1 MVRWFLNLVIILIFF
16 ISSTLSVEPWLMLNL
31 ETTKIPIFG
40 FHDVV
45 ESSTNYG
52 LDYENQKLEKFLEY
66 LCKNDYWFL
75 STDDIK
81 TYFLDR
87 SQQIPQKY
95 IGKKAVLI
103 SFDDGYKSMYTQV
116 LPLLRKLSQKYHK
129 NLTVTL
135 FVNSKFITHKNSQ
148 KYATCE
154 ELKQGLES
162 NFFDIQSHGWRHRRL
177 THLDLNQLTIELSK
191 GQSILRSCLDDRANA
206 HYSKTVS
213 HIAYA
218 YNDFNHSI
226 QDDVDNYY
234 QSGYLYNNQ
243 IFKLGYNQNPYTIPR
258 VRVNQKD
265 TPEDLIKIAEF
276 SSELTQ
282 NPQSYTGRMFFNVF
296 ANFL

>member
-1 MVRWFLNLVIILIFF
+1 MLRWFFNVLIIFIFL
-16 ISSTLSVEPWLMLNL
+16 ISSTLSVDLWLMLNL
-31 ETTKIPIFG
+31 ETTRIPIFG

-52 LDYENQKLEKFLEY
+52 LDYENKKLEKFLEY
-66 LCKNDYWFL
+66 LCQNDYWFL
-75 STDDIK
+75 STDDFK
-81 TYFLDR
+81 TYFFR
-87 SQQIPQKY
+87 KSPQIPQEY

-116 LPLLRKLSQKYHK
+116 LPLLRKLSQKYQK
-129 NLTVTL
+129 KITVTL
-135 FVNSKFITHKNSQ
+135 FVNSKFMSHKKSQ

-154 ELKQGLES
+154 ELKQGLE
-162 NFFDIQSHGWRHRRL
+162 NGFFDIQSHGWSHRRL
-177 THLDLNQLTIELSK
+177 THLDADQLTIELSK
-191 GQSILRSCLDDRANA
+191 GQSILRACLNRNFQ
-206 HYSKTVS
+206 TVS

-226 QDDVDNYY
+226 QNSVDKYY

-276 SSELTQ
+276 SSKLTQ
-282 NPQSYTGRMFFNVF
+282 NPQSYTGRMFFNLF